1 MANELIEINEKSN
14 RLSDVLEI
22 IKAKFNRNYTLNDK
36 SPYSLRI
43 NKQLVLR
50 TIQKDFRY
58 LDKVNSD
65 LLVQELEQDK
75 LPEGIIKEAFNR
87 GYIFSDNTN
96 DILKSSKAKN
106 AILEYLNMQEDK
118 KNNDDIFKKS
128 NYKVDYLME
137 QLSEDALEEE
147 IVNIARRKGYS
158 INSRSKQHFKNI
170 PELALDYYK
179 NISIEDIDRESILN
193 VSLIGNKRFFTRVF

>member
-128 NYKVDYLME
+128 NYKVRPAVL
-137 QLSEDALEEE
+137 L
-147 IVNIARRKGYS
+147 GYQ
-158 INSRSKQHFKNI
+158 KT
-170 PELALDYYK
+170 P
-179 NISIEDIDRESILN
+179 
-193 VSLIGNKRFFTRVF
+193 